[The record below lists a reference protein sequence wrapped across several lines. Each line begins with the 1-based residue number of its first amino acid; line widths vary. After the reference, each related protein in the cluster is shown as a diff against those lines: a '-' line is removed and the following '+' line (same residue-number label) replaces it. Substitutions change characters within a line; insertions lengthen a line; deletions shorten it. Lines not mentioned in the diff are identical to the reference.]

1 MYFKGSK
8 CSQEKLVKVCY
19 SRPKNATG
27 KQVELSLIALQK
39 GAGVEKSGVLKGSEA
54 DMHK

>member
-8 CSQEKLVKVCY
+8 CSQEKLVKLHY

-39 GAGVEKSGVLKGSEA
+39 GVGVEKRGVKGERGR
-54 DMHK
+54 HT